1 MDLLGRL
8 ASEPLSASS
17 TTTTQNAAVTP
28 EFQRALNA
36 QVQRGVEQAAAQA
49 AASGAWAG
57 ADAAGS
63 GSVMLRLHPA
73 NLGMLRV
80 YLRMDGASSG
90 GSGGVKARFEV
101 SSSRAKGILGS
112 SIESLR
118 TALQERGLTVDEVTV
133 TDMPLMPER
142 GFGLPPLAETARDAG
157 AAFAENDRG
166 GASDPDA
173 SRTGGRAG
181 GARAW
186 SSAESGGVPMNE
198 SGWEGGGHPVMLAAL
213 SPADSALTIGTDGR
227 VYVDALV

>member
-1 MDLLGRL
+1 M
-8 ASEPLSASS
+8 
-17 TTTTQNAAVTP
+17 
-28 EFQRALNA
+28 NA
-36 QVQRGVEQAAAQA
+36 QVQRGVEQAASQA

-80 YLRMDGASSG
+80 YLRMDNASSG

-101 SSSRAKGILGS
+101 SSSRAKVILGS

-118 TALQERGLTVDEVTV
+118 NALQERGLAVDEVIV
-133 TDMPLMPER
+133 TEMPQMPER
-142 GFGLPPLAETARDAG
+142 GFGLPPLAETARETG
-157 AAFAENDRG
+157 AAFAVNGHSEASDSDAWRRG
-166 GASDPDA
+166 GS
-173 SRTGGRAG
+173 AG

-186 SSAESGGVPMNE
+186 SSAESGGVQSNE

-227 VYVDALV
+227 VCVNALV

>member
-8 ASEPLSASS
+8 AAEPLHTPSPAS
-17 TTTTQNAAVTP
+17 TQAAAASP
-28 EFQRALNA
+28 EFQRALHA
-36 QVQRGVEQAAAQA
+36 QVQRGVEQAAAQV

-57 ADAAGS
+57 TDAAGS

-80 YLRMDGASSG
+80 YLRMDGASAG

-118 TALQERGLTVDEVTV
+118 TALQERGLSMDEVTI
-133 TDMPLMPER
+133 TDMPQMPER
-142 GFGLPPLAETARDAG
+142 GFGLPPVAEVARDFG
-157 AAFAENDRG
+157 AAFAGNHHR
-166 GASDPDA
+166 GASDFDG
-173 SRTGGRAG
+173 SRVERSAG
-181 GARAW
+181 GARVQ
-186 SSAESGGVPMNE
+186 SSAESGGVPTNG

-213 SPADSALTIGTDGR
+213 SPADSALTVGADGR
-227 VYVDALV
+227 VSLDALV